1 MKKIFLKKVEMQ
13 KKINMLLLI
22 CMVLVNSLLLAQ
34 PVLATEGST
43 QKIKLILVDVESGE
57 ALAGG
62 KFTLAEKINGSYEN
76 MEGKTGIEV
85 PEAGYDLGQLPVGE
99 YKLTENQAPGGYIIG
114 IEAIE
119 FRVTDEGVTMTS
131 GTNGKIVTAGDGTWE
146 LVVVNAI
153 FHVALP
159 STGGPGTLPYSMGG
173 LLLIAAALISGFALS
188 KKKLFSF
195 LVTIGLVFTL
205 SVPAMAE
212 TMTAN
217 VTGEARNV
225 ESNGGDLTYTYY
237 VMMKLAENNG
247 EIEYYVEDENFAKAL
262 LDVKI
267 NEKRFCTVTEVLGK
281 NYWLVE
287 INEEADF
294 TEAEIGEALA
304 GVKEYAVESGVIEGY
319 EIEMDYG
326 ALILIESSIGTT
338 TVMETSAAMEQLTMM
353 SGENKHTDPTIS
365 LTSNTKN
372 AEIGG
377 TITYTI
383 QAEQLSVSDLT
394 GCTISG
400 KLSDGLTMG
409 DTYAFT
415 YVNTKAA
422 SVTKELS
429 WIQNTEGQSGVGSSD
444 DVNGTVYTNAQNV
457 TEYTITV
464 PSEVLKDMYKSGE
477 ENSRSG
483 FTITYAATM
492 NQNVKVGEKETN
504 TAKLNV
510 EGFTSPV
517 SEADVYTFGFV
528 LSKVNE
534 AQEPLEGVKFILT
547 KENNGSSNYYTLSD
561 QGAVVGFNS
570 ERYELSTDKNG
581 KIAFDGLAAGQ
592 YTLTETETAEG
603 YLLLEKPLVVTIGDN
618 GKVSIGSGEVK
629 GAEAVNDVQGGTTY
643 YYGTITVT
651 NSEWVTIADTGGSG
665 TILWYVLGSILV
677 MTAGMLFVFFRRN
690 DRSFVS

>member
-1 MKKIFLKKVEMQ
+1 MKKIFLKKAEMQ
-13 KKINMLLLI
+13 KKINILFLI

-34 PVLATEGST
+34 PVLATENST
-43 QKIKLILVDVESGE
+43 QKIKLILVDEESGE

-62 KFTLAEKINGSYEN
+62 KFTLDEKTDGLYEN
-76 MEGKTGIEV
+76 MEGKTGVEV

-114 IEAIE
+114 TEAIE
-119 FRVTDEGVTMTS
+119 FRVTDEGVAMTS
-131 GTNGKIVTAGDGTWE
+131 GTNGEIVAAEDGTWE
-146 LVVVNAI
+146 LVVENAI

-159 STGGPGTLPYSMGG
+159 STGGTGTLPYSVGG
-173 LLLIAAALISGFALS
+173 LLLIAAALISGFTLS

-195 LVTIGLVFTL
+195 LFTICLVFAL

-212 TMTAN
+212 TTTAN
-217 VTGEARNV
+217 VTGEAPNV

-262 LDVKI
+262 LNVKI

-281 NYWLVE
+281 DYWRVE

-319 EIEMDYG
+319 EIKMDYG

-338 TVMETSAAMEQLTMM
+338 TVMETSAAMEHLTAI
-353 SGENKHTDPTIS
+353 SVRNKYEDPTIS
-365 LTSNTKN
+365 LTANTTN
-372 AEIGG
+372 ADIGG
-377 TITYTI
+377 TINYTI
-383 QAEQLSVSDLT
+383 QAEQLSASYST

-400 KLSDGLTMG
+400 ELSDGLTLG
-409 DTYAFT
+409 DTYTFT
-415 YVNTKAA
+415 YVNTEETT
-422 SVTKELS
+422 VTKELS
-429 WIQNTEGQSGVGSSD
+429 WIQNTEGQSGAGSSD
-444 DVNGTVYTNAQNV
+444 DVNGTVHTNAQNV

-464 PSEVLKDMYKSGE
+464 PFKVLQDIQNSGVG
-477 ENSRSG
+477 NSVLR
-483 FTITYAATM
+483 FEITYAATM
-492 NQNVKVGEKETN
+492 NQNAKVGEKETN

-510 EGFTSPV
+510 EEFTSPV
-517 SEADVYTFGFV
+517 SEADVYTFGFM

-603 YLLLEKPLVVTIGDN
+603 YLLLEKPLVVTIGND
-618 GKVSIGSGEVK
+618 GKVSIGSGKVK
-629 GAEAVNDVQGGTTY
+629 GAEAVNDVQGRTTY

-651 NSEWVTIADTGGSG
+651 NSEWVTMADTGGNG